1 MVLSHCVAQE
11 GTPAIQC
18 IKYKTLD
25 LSHLNGIEP
34 SVTLIIPVLILLI
47 FQPSEYNTTFPYK
60 MQR

>member
-1 MVLSHCVAQE
+1 MVLFHCVAQE

-34 SVTLIIPVLILLI
+34 SVTLIIPVLIL
-47 FQPSEYNTTFPYK
+47 
-60 MQR
+60 